1 MNISKSFNTKTT
13 SGVFAAGLCMLVA
26 QPCFAQSKACVNL
39 LVGAGYAAW
48 MAVNL
53 GDSYYW
59 SSSFAIG
66 QTGCVT
72 LPVAGMVNGAPYN
85 VVVSAILGSSKVVC
99 TPAPSPY
106 SSSDTN
112 AVVYNAWGTTFNVTC
127 QMPGGGNTGAAAA
140 AAMTP
145 SKEGLEALEKLKKE
159 GPKPA
164 PQ

>member
-1 MNISKSFNTKTT
+1 MNLTKLFNTKTT

-48 MAVNL
+48 AGVHF

-59 SSSFAIG
+59 TGSFGIG
-66 QTGCVT
+66 STGCVT
-72 LPVAGMVNGAPYN
+72 LPVSGMVDGAPYN
-85 VVVSAILGSSKVVC
+85 VVVSAVLGSSKVVC
-99 TPAPSPY
+99 TPAPSPW